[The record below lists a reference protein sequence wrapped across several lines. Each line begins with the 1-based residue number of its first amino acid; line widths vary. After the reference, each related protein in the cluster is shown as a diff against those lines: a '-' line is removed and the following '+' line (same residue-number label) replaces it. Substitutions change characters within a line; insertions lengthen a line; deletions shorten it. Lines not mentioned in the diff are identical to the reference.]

1 MQAAH
6 ARPMAAFWLLA
17 AAAVAISGLGV
28 HGARAGSGPNVHE
41 ATPTQATSPTPARPP
56 GTLPGEL
63 LLPVATGGP
72 APRVAALTDATPRVV
87 EVVGTTTRMTVSA
100 AKSATS
106 SGRPRSGSTKLS
118 STSTRDAD
126 TTLSR
131 PRHGHAKGH
140 GVVATAST
148 APGRSGVAHADHGVG
163 HGH

>member
-1 MQAAH
+1 
-6 ARPMAAFWLLA
+6 
-17 AAAVAISGLGV
+17 
-28 HGARAGSGPNVHE
+28 
-41 ATPTQATSPTPARPP
+41 
-56 GTLPGEL
+56 
-63 LLPVATGGP
+63 
-72 APRVAALTDATPRVV
+72 
-87 EVVGTTTRMTVSA
+87 MTVSA

-106 SGRPRSGSTKLS
+106 SGRPRSGATKLS

-163 HGH
+163 HGHLSPTAPNAPAGPDLSPAARSLRRR